1 MQPIG
6 EIMKSIIYLISI
18 IFSVLCFC
26 CTTSKSEEGIDTW
39 IGEKITLPEINND
52 SINYS
57 SDFDLPT
64 FTIVTY
70 IDSSNCTPC
79 NLKLPLWK
87 DFMDSIY
94 ENYQIN
100 VSLIFVVNSF
110 QTDELLDIIRVNR
123 FQKYATFIYDTKGEY
138 ISTNGITESGLN
150 TLLLDH
156 DNRIMVI
163 GSPIVK
169 NSILNIYKYIF
180 SGKNVFD
187 KDLNSIAHSANNTID
202 LGDLLQN
209 STKRFQ
215 IKIENLTSTTLC
227 IDTIIT
233 SCDCVNK
240 ESFAKHFSK
249 NIEIPFTFYATHEG
263 EFEDYISIRIN
274 NSTVPLI
281 YTLKGRVIKE

>member
-1 MQPIG
+1 
-6 EIMKSIIYLISI
+6 MKSIIYLISI

-26 CTTSKSEEGIDTW
+26 CTTSKCEESIDTW
-39 IGEKITLPEINND
+39 IGKTIILPEINYD
-52 SINYS
+52 PDDYF

-64 FTIVTY
+64 FTIITY

-87 DFMDSIY
+87 DLMDSIY

-110 QTDELLDIIRVNR
+110 QTDELLDVIRVNR

-138 ISTNGITESGLN
+138 ISTNGITERGLN

-187 KDLNSIAHSANNTID
+187 KDMNSIAHSVYNTID

-209 STKRFQ
+209 STKQFQ
-215 IKIENLTSTTLC
+215 ITIENLTSTTLC

-233 SCDCVNK
+233 SCDCVNN
-240 ESFAKHFSK
+240 ESFTKQFSK
-249 NIEIPFTFYATHEG
+249 KIEIPFTFYAKYEG

-274 NSTVPLI
+274 NSTLPLI
-281 YTLKGRVIKE
+281 YTLRGRVIKK